1 MRLLL
6 LSNSSIHGEGYLD
19 WAESEIR
26 PFFSGIQRVVFIPW
40 ALDDLDA
47 YARTA
52 RERFEKMG
60 IPLTSIHEASDPRT
74 AAGEAEGFFV
84 GGGNTFR
91 LLTKLYVTG
100 TLEVIARRV
109 REGNARYMGSS
120 AGTNMA
126 CPTIKTTND
135 MPIVYPPSFDA
146 LGLLPFQINPHY
158 LDPDPNST
166 HMGETREKR
175 INEYHEMN
183 DTPVVGLR
191 EGALIRVNGDEMKLW
206 GRKGAR
212 VFRKGEEAVELN
224 PGDVIPNGVRDQGGR
239 EIR

>member
-1 MRLLL
+1 MKLLL

-26 PFFSGIQRVVFIPW
+26 PFFSGVKGILFIPW
-40 ALDDLDA
+40 ALDDVDA

-60 IPLTSIHEASDPRT
+60 IPMTSIHEASDPQT
-74 AAGEAEGFFV
+74 AAAEADGFFV
-84 GGGNTFR
+84 GGGNSFR
-91 LLTKLYVTG
+91 LLTRLYVTG
-100 TLEVIARRV
+100 MLEVISKRV
-109 REGNARYMGSS
+109 REGEARYMGSS

-126 CPTIKTTND
+126 CPTIMTTND

-146 LGLLPFQINPHY
+146 LGLIPFQINPHY
-158 LDPDPNST
+158 LDPDPAST

-183 DTPVVGLR
+183 DTPVLGMR
-191 EGALIRVNGDEMKLW
+191 EGALLRVNDGEAVLW
-206 GRKGAR
+206 GRRGAR
-212 VFRKGEEAVELN
+212 LFRKGEEAVELE
-224 PGDVIPNGVRDQGGR
+224 PGDVVPMSPRT
-239 EIR
+239 E

>member
-1 MRLLL
+1 MKLLL

-19 WAESEIR
+19 WAESEIV
-26 PFFSGIQRVVFIPW
+26 PFFSGVKRVVFVPW

-60 IPLTSIHEASDPRT
+60 IALTSIHDASDPRT
-74 AAGEAEGFFV
+74 AAAEAEGFFI

-109 REGNARYMGSS
+109 REGEARFMGSS

-146 LGLLPFQINPHY
+146 MGLIPFQINPHY
-158 LDPDPNST
+158 LDPDPGST

-175 INEYHEMN
+175 INEFHEVN
-183 DTPVVGLR
+183 DTPVLGLR
-191 EGALIRVNGDEMKLW
+191 EGALIRVNEDEMRLW

-212 VFRKGEEAVELN
+212 LFRKGEEAVELQA
-224 PGDVIPNGVRDQGGR
+224 GDVIPMSSRA
-239 EIR
+239 

>member
-1 MRLLL
+1 MKLLL

-26 PFFSGIQRVVFIPW
+26 PFFSGVQRVVFVPW
-40 ALDDLDA
+40 ALDDVDG

-60 IPLTSIHEASDPRT
+60 IALTSIHEASEPR
-74 AAGEAEGFFV
+74 AAAAEAEGFFV
-84 GGGNTFR
+84 GGGNSFR
-91 LLTKLYVTG
+91 LLTRLYVTG
-100 TLEVIARRV
+100 TLEAIGRRV
-109 REGNARYMGSS
+109 REGGARYMGSS

-126 CPTIKTTND
+126 CPSIKTTND

-146 LGLLPFQINPHY
+146 LGLIPFQINPHY
-158 LDPDPNST
+158 LDPDPGST

-175 INEYHEMN
+175 ILEFHEMN
-183 DTPVVGLR
+183 DAPVLGLR
-191 EGALIRVNGDEMKLW
+191 EGALIRVDGSEATLW

-212 VFRKGEEAVELN
+212 LFRKGEEPKELE
-224 PGDVIPNGVRDQGGR
+224 PGDVIPSVARDQGGWG
-239 EIR
+239 IR